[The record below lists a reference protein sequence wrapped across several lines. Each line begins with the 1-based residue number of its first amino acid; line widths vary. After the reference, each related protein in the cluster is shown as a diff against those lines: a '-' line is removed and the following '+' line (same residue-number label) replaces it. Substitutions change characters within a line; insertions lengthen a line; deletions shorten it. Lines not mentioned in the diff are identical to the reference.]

1 MQCHTSSRLIFPPT
15 FDTHRDRAGG
25 GAGVGAVEDVGREHG
40 VPDDKGLAA
49 GDGGVGAGGPASDG
63 AAGRS
68 SGDARAGG
76 KLDLVTGIAAS
87 VGVGGVAG
95 DVAGHAGGHAGRDLE
110 GNERLKKGKKMRV
123 PRKQMDCDG
132 PEEEACK
139 VFLLRTQMTA
149 ATEVGYS

>member
-110 GNERLKKGKKMRV
+110 GNERLKKGKQCACPGNRWIVMG
-123 PRKQMDCDG
+123 PRKRHAKFSC
-132 PEEEACK
+132 
-139 VFLLRTQMTA
+139 
-149 ATEVGYS
+149 